1 MAGPFD
7 NPFGLSALTLPLRE
21 QRLKVLSSNLANAD
35 TPGFQA
41 QDFDFQAALK
51 GAEAHQQRVVAGAA
65 RGPLGLGGGGLA
77 APGSPAAAMGLDSG
91 PDFRRFVTTRES
103 AQGSLDG
110 NTVNTETEH
119 AAFGRAVL
127 EYRASLTFFESRVR
141 GLMTAITGQ

>member
-7 NPFGLSALTLPLRE
+7 NPFGLSALALPLRE

-35 TPGFQA
+35 TPGYQA
-41 QDFDFQAALK
+41 QEFDFQRALS
-51 GAEAHQQRVVAGAA
+51 GAEAARERAGLGAGAA
-65 RGPLGLGGGGLA
+65 RSGVSMA
-77 APGSPAAAMGLDSG
+77 ASG
-91 PDFRRFVTTRES
+91 DPDYRRYVTTRP
-103 AQGSLDG
+103 ALQPSLDG
-110 NTVNTETEH
+110 NTVNAETEH

>member
-7 NPFGLSALTLPLRE
+7 NPFGLSALSLPLRE

-35 TPGFQA
+35 TPGYQA

-51 GAEAHQQRVVAGAA
+51 GAEAHQQRVVASAA
-65 RGPLGLGGGGLA
+65 RGPQGLGGGGDA
-77 APGSPAAAMGLDSG
+77 ADAMGLASG
-91 PDFRRFVTTRES
+91 PDFRRFVTTRPA

-110 NTVNTETEH
+110 NTVNTETEN

>member
-21 QRLKVLSSNLANAD
+21 QRLKVLSSNIANAD
-35 TPGFQA
+35 TPGFKA
-41 QDFDFQAALK
+41 RDFDFQAALK
-51 GAEAHQQRVVAGAA
+51 GAEAHHSRVVAGAS
-65 RGPLGLGGGGLA
+65 RGLSGGADA
-77 APGSPAAAMGLDSG
+77 ADTMGLSSG
-91 PDFRRFVTTRES
+91 PDFRRYVTTRPVIQ
-103 AQGSLDG
+103 ASLDG
-110 NTVNTETEH
+110 NTVNTETEN

>member
-7 NPFGLSALTLPLRE
+7 NPFGLSALSLPLRE

-35 TPGFQA
+35 TPGYQA
-41 QDFDFQAALK
+41 QEFDFQRALA
-51 GAEAHQQRVVAGAA
+51 GAEDHQRSISAGPS
-65 RGPLGLGGGGLA
+65 RGPLGLGGGVVEGMGLA
-77 APGSPAAAMGLDSG
+77 DG
-91 PDFRRFVTTRES
+91 PDFRRYVTTRQ
-103 AQGSLDG
+103 ALQPSLDG
-110 NTVNTETEH
+110 NTVNTETEN

>member
-7 NPFGLSALTLPLRE
+7 NPFGLSALALPLRE

-35 TPGFQA
+35 TPGYQA
-41 QDFDFQAALK
+41 QDFDFEAALK
-51 GAEAHQQRVVAGAA
+51 GAERAA
-65 RGPLGLGGGGLA
+65 RSVTVGPSRGPLGLGGGAGGVEGGREGLA
-77 APGSPAAAMGLDSG
+77 DSA
-91 PDFRRFVTTRES
+91 DFRRYISTRPNLQ
-103 AQGSLDG
+103 ASLDG
-110 NTVNTETEH
+110 NTVNAETEN

>member
-7 NPFGLSALTLPLRE
+7 NPFGLSALSLPLRE

-35 TPGFQA
+35 TPGYQA
-41 QDFDFQAALK
+41 QEFDFQSALK
-51 GAEAHQQRVVAGAA
+51 GAEDHQRRVSAGPS
-65 RGPLGLGGGGLA
+65 RGPLGAGGGGA
-77 APGSPAAAMGLDSG
+77 AEAMGLADG
-91 PDFRRFVTTRES
+91 PDFRRYVTTRQ
-103 AQGSLDG
+103 ALQPSLDG
-110 NTVNTETEH
+110 NTVNTETEN

>member
-7 NPFGLSALTLPLRE
+7 NPFGLPALSLPLRE

-35 TPGFQA
+35 TPGYQA
-41 QDFDFQAALK
+41 QEFDFQRALK
-51 GAEAHQQRVVAGAA
+51 GAEDHQRSVSAGPS
-65 RGPLGLGGGGLA
+65 RGPLGMGGGGGGGA
-77 APGSPAAAMGLDSG
+77 ADAMGLADG
-91 PDFRRFVTTRES
+91 PDFRRYVTTRQ
-103 AQGSLDG
+103 ALQPSLDG
-110 NTVNTETEH
+110 NTVNTETEN

>member
-7 NPFGLSALTLPLRE
+7 NPFGLSALSLPLRE

-35 TPGFQA
+35 TPGYQA
-41 QDFDFQAALK
+41 QEFDFQSALK
-51 GAEAHQQRVVAGAA
+51 GAEDHQRRVSAGPS
-65 RGPLGLGGGGLA
+65 RGPLGAGGSAAGEATGLA
-77 APGSPAAAMGLDSG
+77 DG
-91 PDFRRFVTTRES
+91 PDFRRYVTTRQ
-103 AQGSLDG
+103 ALQPSLDG
-110 NTVNTETEH
+110 NTVNTETEN

>member
-7 NPFGLSALTLPLRE
+7 NPFGLSALALPLRE

-35 TPGFQA
+35 TPGYQA
-41 QDFDFQAALK
+41 QEFDFQSALK
-51 GAEAHQQRVVAGAA
+51 GAEDHQRRVSAGPS
-65 RGPLGLGGGGLA
+65 RGPLGMGGGGA
-77 APGSPAAAMGLDSG
+77 ADAMGLADG
-91 PDFRRFVTTRES
+91 PDFRRYVTTRQ
-103 AQGSLDG
+103 ALQPSLDG
-110 NTVNTETEH
+110 NTVNTETEN

>member
-7 NPFGLSALTLPLRE
+7 NPFGLSALSLPLRE
-21 QRLKVLSSNLANAD
+21 QRLKVLASNLANAD

-41 QDFDFQAALK
+41 QDFDFQRALRS
-51 GAEAHQQRVVAGAA
+51 AESARAGAPA
-65 RGPLGLGGGGLA
+65 ATPSGSGLA
-77 APGSPAAAMGLDSG
+77 ATPTGPVAG
-91 PDFRRFVTTRES
+91 PDFRRYISTREGG
-103 AQGSLDG
+103 QGSLDG
-110 NTVNTETEH
+110 NTVSAETEH

>member
-21 QRLKVLSSNLANAD
+21 QRLNVLSSNLANAD
-35 TPGFQA
+35 TPGYKA
-41 QDFDFQAALK
+41 QDLDFSAALK
-51 GAEAHQQRVVAGAA
+51 GAEDHQRRASTRATSGMSLGADSALTGADFQRY
-65 RGPLGLGGGGLA
+65 
-77 APGSPAAAMGLDSG
+77 
-91 PDFRRFVTTRES
+91 VTTRQ
-103 AQGSLDG
+103 ALQPSLDG
-110 NTVNTETEH
+110 NTVNTETEN

>member
-7 NPFGLSALTLPLRE
+7 NPFGLSALSLPLRE

-35 TPGFQA
+35 TPGYQA
-41 QDFDFQAALK
+41 QEFDFQSALK
-51 GAEAHQQRVVAGAA
+51 GAEDHHRHVTAGPS
-65 RGPLGLGGGGLA
+65 RGPLGVGGGGA
-77 APGSPAAAMGLDSG
+77 AEAMGLADG
-91 PDFRRFVTTRES
+91 PDFRRYVTTRQ
-103 AQGSLDG
+103 ALQPSLDG
-110 NTVNTETEH
+110 NTVNTETEN

>member
-7 NPFGLSALTLPLRE
+7 NPFGLSALSLPLRE

-35 TPGFQA
+35 TPGYRA
-41 QDFDFQAALK
+41 QEFDFQSALE
-51 GAEAHQQRVVAGAA
+51 GAEDHQRRVSAGPS
-65 RGPLGLGGGGLA
+65 RGPMGVGGGGA
-77 APGSPAAAMGLDSG
+77 AEAMGLADG
-91 PDFRRFVTTRES
+91 PDFRRYVTTRQ
-103 AQGSLDG
+103 ALQPSLDG
-110 NTVNTETEH
+110 NTVNTETEN

>member
-35 TPGFQA
+35 TPGYKA
-41 QDFDFQAALK
+41 QEFDFQSALK
-51 GAEAHQQRVVAGAA
+51 GAEDHQRRVTAGSS
-65 RGPLGLGGGGLA
+65 RGPLGLGGGGA
-77 APGSPAAAMGLDSG
+77 ADAMGLADG
-91 PDFRRFVTTRES
+91 PDFRRYVTTRE
-103 AQGSLDG
+103 ALQPSLDG
-110 NTVNTETEH
+110 NTVNTETEN

>member
-7 NPFGLSALTLPLRE
+7 NPFGLSALSLPLRE

-35 TPGFQA
+35 TPGYQA
-41 QDFDFQAALK
+41 QEFDFQSALK
-51 GAEAHQQRVVAGAA
+51 GAEDHQRRVSAGPS
-65 RGPLGLGGGGLA
+65 RGPLGAGGSGLG
-77 APGSPAAAMGLDSG
+77 APADAMGLADG
-91 PDFRRFVTTRES
+91 PDFRRYVTTRQ
-103 AQGSLDG
+103 ALQPSLDG
-110 NTVNTETEH
+110 NTVNTETEN

>member
-7 NPFGLSALTLPLRE
+7 NPFGLSALALPLRE

-35 TPGFQA
+35 TPGYQA
-41 QDFDFQAALK
+41 QEFDFQAALR
-51 GAEAHQQRVVAGAA
+51 GAEAHQRSLLAAPA
-65 RGPLGLGGGGLA
+65 RGPAGPG
-77 APGSPAAAMGLDSG
+77 GSPTAAAAAMGLDGG
-91 PDFRRFVTTRES
+91 PDYRRYVSTRQGL
-103 AQGSLDG
+103 QGSLDG
-110 NTVNTETEH
+110 NTVNSEVEH

>member
-7 NPFGLSALTLPLRE
+7 NPFGLSALSLPLRE
-21 QRLKVLSSNLANAD
+21 QRLKVLASNIANAD

-41 QDFDFQAALK
+41 REFDFQRALSS
-51 GAEAHQQRVVAGAA
+51 AEAQRSALPASAGSFGVAQAA
-65 RGPLGLGGGGLA
+65 E
-77 APGSPAAAMGLDSG
+77 
-91 PDFRRFVTTRES
+91 PDFRRFVSTRP
-103 AQGSLDG
+103 ALQPSLDG
-110 NTVNTETEH
+110 NTVNTEVEH

>member
-7 NPFGLSALTLPLRE
+7 NPFGLSALSLPLRE

-35 TPGFQA
+35 TPGYQA
-41 QDFDFQAALK
+41 QEFDFQAALK
-51 GAEAHQQRVVAGAA
+51 GAEALQQRVVVRGSGGAA
-65 RGPLGLGGGGLA
+65 DATGLA
-77 APGSPAAAMGLDSG
+77 SG
-91 PDFRRFVTTRES
+91 PDFRRYVTTRS
-103 AQGSLDG
+103 APQGSLDG
-110 NTVNTETEH
+110 NTVNTETEN

>member
-7 NPFGLSALTLPLRE
+7 NPFGLSALALPLRE

-41 QDFDFQAALK
+41 KDFDFQAALR
-51 GAEAHQQRVVAGAA
+51 GAQAQQAGIVAEPA
-65 RGPLGLGGGGLA
+65 RGMQGGGFGRPDA
-77 APGSPAAAMGLDSG
+77 ASGMGFDG
-91 PDFRRFVTTRES
+91 ARDVRRFITTRD
-103 AQGSLDG
+103 AQQGSLDG

-127 EYRASLTFFESRVR
+127 EYRASLTFFEGRVR

>member
-7 NPFGLSALTLPLRE
+7 NPFGLSALSLPLRE

-35 TPGFQA
+35 TPGYQA
-41 QDFDFQAALK
+41 QEFDFQRALK
-51 GAEAHQQRVVAGAA
+51 GAEDHQRRVTAGPS
-65 RGPLGLGGGGLA
+65 RGPLGLGGGGVA
-77 APGSPAAAMGLDSG
+77 EGMGLADG
-91 PDFRRFVTTRES
+91 PDFRRYVTTRQ
-103 AQGSLDG
+103 ALQPSLDG
-110 NTVNTETEH
+110 NTVNTETEN

>member
-7 NPFGLSALTLPLRE
+7 NPFGLSALSLPLRE

-35 TPGFQA
+35 TPGYQA
-41 QDFDFQAALK
+41 RDFDFQSALK
-51 GAEAHQQRVVAGAA
+51 GAEDHQRRVSAGPS
-65 RGPLGLGGGGLA
+65 RGPLGMGGGGA
-77 APGSPAAAMGLDSG
+77 AEAMGLADG
-91 PDFRRFVTTRES
+91 PDFRRYVTTRQ
-103 AQGSLDG
+103 ALQPSLDG
-110 NTVNTETEH
+110 NTVNTETEN

>member
-7 NPFGLSALTLPLRE
+7 NPFGLSALSLPLRE

-35 TPGFQA
+35 TPGYQA
-41 QDFDFQAALK
+41 QEFDFQSALK
-51 GAEAHQQRVVAGAA
+51 GAEDHQRRVTAGPS
-65 RGPLGLGGGGLA
+65 RGPLGMGGGG
-77 APGSPAAAMGLDSG
+77 PAEAMGLADG
-91 PDFRRFVTTRES
+91 PDFRRYVTTRQ
-103 AQGSLDG
+103 ALQPSLDG
-110 NTVNTETEH
+110 NTVNTETEN

>member
-1 MAGPFD
+1 MASPFD
-7 NPFGLSALTLPLRE
+7 NPFGLSALSLPLRE

-41 QDFDFQAALK
+41 QDFDFQRALA
-51 GAEAHQQRVVAGAA
+51 GAEDQSRRVSTRSAAG
-65 RGPLGLGGGGLA
+65 GESILSQSLGS
-77 APGSPAAAMGLDSG
+77 APDYRSY
-91 PDFRRFVTTRES
+91 VTTRPGL
-103 AQGSLDG
+103 QPSLDG
-110 NTVNTETEH
+110 NTVNSETEN

>member
-7 NPFGLSALTLPLRE
+7 NPFGLSALSLPLRE

-35 TPGFQA
+35 TPGYQA
-41 QDFDFQAALK
+41 QEFDFQSALK
-51 GAEAHQQRVVAGAA
+51 GAEDHQRRAVTAGPS
-65 RGPLGLGGGGLA
+65 RGPLGLGGSGLGG
-77 APGSPAAAMGLDSG
+77 PADAMGLADG
-91 PDFRRFVTTRES
+91 PDFRRYVTTRE
-103 AQGSLDG
+103 ALQPSLDG
-110 NTVNTETEH
+110 NTVNTETEN

>member
-21 QRLKVLSSNLANAD
+21 QRLKVLASNVANAD
-35 TPGFQA
+35 TPGFRA
-41 QDFDFQAALK
+41 RDFDFQAALK
-51 GAEAHQQRVVAGAA
+51 GAEDQQRRVIAGPSRGAA
-65 RGPLGLGGGGLA
+65 AGGFGEGIAALSLGGGA
-77 APGSPAAAMGLDSG
+77 
-91 PDFRRFVTTRES
+91 DFSRFVTTRP
-103 AQGSLDG
+103 AQQGSLDG

>member
-41 QDFDFQAALK
+41 RDLDFQAALRS
-51 GAEAHQQRVVAGAA
+51 AESRQGR
-65 RGPLGLGGGGLA
+65 LA
-77 APGSPAAAMGLDSG
+77 PAATAGSSSG
-91 PDFRRFVTTRES
+91 FVDAAGGADFRRHISTRDVG
-103 AQGSLDG
+103 QGSLDG
-110 NTVNTETEH
+110 NTVNTEIEH

>member
-35 TPGFQA
+35 TPGYRA
-41 QDFDFQAALK
+41 QEFDFQSALK

-65 RGPLGLGGGGLA
+65 RGPQGLGGAGA
-77 APGSPAAAMGLDSG
+77 AADAMGLADG
-91 PDFRRFVTTRES
+91 PDFRRYVTTRQ
-103 AQGSLDG
+103 ALQPSLDG
-110 NTVNTETEH
+110 NTVNTETEN

>member
-7 NPFGLSALTLPLRE
+7 NPFGLSALSLPLRE

-35 TPGFQA
+35 TPGYQA
-41 QDFDFQAALK
+41 QEFDFQAALR
-51 GAEAHQQRVVAGAA
+51 GAEDHQRRVVAGPS
-65 RGPLGLGGGGLA
+65 RGPLGLGGGGDA
-77 APGSPAAAMGLDSG
+77 ADAMGLASG
-91 PDFRRFVTTRES
+91 PDFRRYVTTRQ
-103 AQGSLDG
+103 ALQPSLDG
-110 NTVNTETEH
+110 NTVNTETEN

>member
-51 GAEAHQQRVVAGAA
+51 GAEAHQQR
-65 RGPLGLGGGGLA
+65 LA
-77 APGSPAAAMGLDSG
+77 AGPALGSSAFGGSAAFGPATAMGLDRG
-91 PDFRRFVTTRES
+91 PDFRRHITTREV
-103 AQGSLDG
+103 AQASLDG